1 MTKESVLSN
10 TIKWFRF
17 PMTLAII
24 PAHANL
30 VRYGL
35 LIHGEQYGM
44 NYPDWYFY
52 MGVFLSEIMG
62 SISVPLFF
70 VISGYLF
77 FYKSDFDGQVYK
89 RKLKSRFKSLMVPYL
104 LWNLIIL
111 LAMGAKLLPIFSFVF
126 NNSGNVEFHFSL
138 ARLFNTFFYYDG
150 TNGLL
155 VYPDLG
161 IPRETPIPINGPLW
175 YVRDLMVMVLLSPVV
190 YWIIKYTKFWLMI
203 TIGIVLYIFGRDF
216 LPNFKYVSLILGY
229 MFFFSWGAYY
239 SINKQDLVTQIRKFK
254 YVTLL
259 IIPLTIINLFT
270 IGTEYNKY
278 IFFPFVLASTI
289 SLIVI
294 VSYLI
299 EKDKIHVNSALANS
313 AFFLYAMHALIIVD
327 MGKVLFVGL
336 HLTDTPIVMTIL
348 YFAIPILTISICL
361 ITYFILKKYAP
372 KLCSL
377 LSGGR

>member
-1 MTKESVLSN
+1 MTKESVLSD

-24 PAHANL
+24 PVHANMA
-30 VRYGL
+30 RYGL
-35 LIHGEQYGM
+35 IIHGEQYGM

-52 MGVFLSEIMG
+52 ICVFFSEIMG

-77 FYKSDFDGQVYK
+77 FYKTDFDGQVYK
-89 RKLKSRFKSLMVPYL
+89 KKLKSRFKSLMIPYL

-111 LAMGAKLLPIFSFVF
+111 LAMGMKLLPIFSFIF
-126 NNSGNVEFHFSL
+126 DNSSNVEFRFSL

-175 YVRDLMVMVLLSPVV
+175 YVRDLMMMVLLSPII
-190 YWIIKYTKFWLMI
+190 YWLIKKTKFWLII
-203 TIGIVLYIFGRDF
+203 TIGVVLYIFGRDF

-239 SINKQDLVTQIRKFK
+239 SINKQDLITQFRKFK
-254 YVTLL
+254 YVAPLF
-259 IIPLTIINLFT
+259 IPLTLINLFT
-270 IGTEYNKY
+270 VDTEYNKY
-278 IFFPFVLASTI
+278 IFFPFVLTSTI
-289 SLIVI
+289 FLIVT

-299 EKDKIHVNSALANS
+299 ENDKIHVSKLAS
-313 AFFLYAMHALIIVD
+313 CAFFLYAMHALIIVD
-327 MGKVLFVGL
+327 IGKVLFVGL
-336 HLTDTPIVMTIL
+336 HLTDTPIVMLLL
-348 YFAIPILTISICL
+348 YFAIPIVTVCICL
-361 ITYFILKKYAP
+361 FTYFILKKYAP
-372 KLCSL
+372 KVCSI